1 MGHLCPMLTE
11 EKYLIELGRKIE
23 TLASAKFRTQTEF
36 SDASEVDT
44 RTLRRIIKAQ
54 QNPTILMLR
63 KIAFS
68 LEIEVHDLV
77 RIESE

>member
-1 MGHLCPMLTE
+1 MLS
-11 EKYLIELGRKIE
+11 EKEYLKELGRKIE
-23 TLASAKFRTQTEF
+23 FLASQKFRTQTEF
-36 SDASEVDT
+36 SDSSEVDA
-44 RTLRRIIKAQ
+44 RTIRRIIKAQ

-77 RIESE
+77 KMETE

>member
-1 MGHLCPMLTE
+1 MLTE
-11 EKYLIELGRKIE
+11 EKYLRELGRKIE
-23 TLASAKFRTQTEF
+23 KLASAKFRTQTEF
-36 SDASEVDT
+36 SDVSEVDA

-77 RIESE
+77 KIETE